1 MTSIYYTVYLVLL
14 TFLAL
19 IAIGGY
25 ESTLR
30 LVRYLDLQL
39 RMEIIQIRVFFMKRK
54 LEKDMKSFRKKYG
67 GKNVGNKNL
76 H

>member
-1 MTSIYYTVYLVLL
+1 VSSVYYTIYLVLL
-14 TFLAL
+14 IFLAL

-30 LVRYLDLQL
+30 LIRYLDLQL
-39 RMEIIQIRVFFMKRK
+39 RMEFIQIRVFFMRRK
-54 LEKDMKSFRKKYG
+54 LEKDMKSFHKKYG
-67 GKNVGNKNL
+67 VKNVSKQKL

>member
-1 MTSIYYTVYLVLL
+1 VSSVYYTIYLVLL

-19 IAIGGY
+19 VAIGGY

-54 LEKDMKSFRKKYG
+54 LEKDMKSFHKKYG
-67 GKNVGNKNL
+67 VKNVSKQKL
-76 H
+76 P

>member
-1 MTSIYYTVYLVLL
+1 VTSIYYTVYLVLL
-14 TFLAL
+14 TFFAL
-19 IAIGGY
+19 IVIGGY

-54 LEKDMKSFRKKYG
+54 LEKDMKSFHKKYG